1 MVCAERLELPL
12 SRPQSECLKPRQ
24 ATRRH
29 LGGFGGFRD
38 RDAHAFNV
46 TLYPLSYEAKTLVDR
61 IGIEPICN
69 PLCKRGKHPK
79 HFHGPHKFGGN
90 GGSRIL

>member
-12 SRPQSECLKPRQ
+12 SRPQSECLKPGQ

-46 TLYPLSYEAKTLVDR
+46 TLYPLSYEAITLVDLENVEISTSALQVR
-61 IGIEPICN
+61 RSAN
-69 PLCKRGKHPK
+69 
-79 HFHGPHKFGGN
+79 
-90 GGSRIL
+90 